1 MAEAAAMPAGEAP
14 RVALHSFGLASLSP
28 QLNIVQLVATT
39 GRRSRLQRPPMFD
52 ASLFPILVPMLAAG
66 MATGRRSGLVEI
78 GRGFPPLPA
87 FVLFLILAAIKMQR
101 TALF

>member
-1 MAEAAAMPAGEAP
+1 
-14 RVALHSFGLASLSP
+14 
-28 QLNIVQLVATT
+28 
-39 GRRSRLQRPPMFD
+39 MFD